1 MLAFTAM
8 LAGSSPRVRGKRL
21 LERHVVHV
29 SGLIPAR
36 AGKTRWRRRAWRWRR
51 AHPRACG
58 ENGVAMD
65 VNSIGCGSSPR
76 VRGKQLGG
84 QGPRRPPRII
94 PARAGKTASVAS
106 WRAHARDHPRA
117 CGENPLL
124 ARWRP
129 GPRGSSPRVR
139 GKLAPGDCLWVVRG
153 IIPAR
158 AGKTLEPRTTRAL
171 SRDHPRA
178 CGENMTPPSTR
189 SASLGSSPR
198 VRGKLEARRRAAAPP
213 RRSGSSPRVRGK
225 RR

>member
-1 MLAFTAM
+1 
-8 LAGSSPRVRGKRL
+8 
-21 LERHVVHV
+21 
-29 SGLIPAR
+29 
-36 AGKTRWRRRAWRWRR
+36 
-51 AHPRACG
+51 
-58 ENGVAMD
+58 MD

-178 CGENMTPPSTR
+178 CGENLRRAAAPPR
-189 SASLGSSPR
+189 RRAGADHPRACGENAVDRNVDGGARGSSPR
-198 VRGKLEARRRAAAPP
+198 VRGKPSCP
-213 RRSGSSPRVRGK
+213 CGKK
-225 RR
+225 RRGRIIPARAGKTRRWRG